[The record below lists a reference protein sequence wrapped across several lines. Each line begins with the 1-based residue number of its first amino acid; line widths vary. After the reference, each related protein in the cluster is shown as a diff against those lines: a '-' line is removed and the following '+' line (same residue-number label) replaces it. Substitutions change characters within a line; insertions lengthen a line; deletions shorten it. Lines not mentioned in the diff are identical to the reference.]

1 MNDLNLNIIEHTS
14 YLSEMRDKDKSDK
27 LKKLSKDTD
36 IIFREMKFRRIAFKR
51 VKKISKIWSC

>member
-1 MNDLNLNIIEHTS
+1 MNDLNLNIIDHIS

-36 IIFREMKFRRIAFKR
+36 MIFYEIKSRRIAFKR
-51 VKKISKIWSC
+51 VKKMSKIWSC

>member
-1 MNDLNLNIIEHTS
+1 MSDLNLNIIDHIS

-36 IIFREMKFRRIAFKR
+36 MIFYEIKSRRIAFKR
-51 VKKISKIWSC
+51 VKKMSKIWSC

>member
-1 MNDLNLNIIEHTS
+1 MSDLNLNIIDHIS

-36 IIFREMKFRRIAFKR
+36 MIFYEIKSRRIAFKR

>member
-36 IIFREMKFRRIAFKR
+36 MIFYEMRSRRIAFKR
-51 VKKISKIWSC
+51 VKKISKIWKF